1 MTWEQ
6 EMKIQSE
13 IRAKEMAPKI
23 AKEMAEEMA
32 PKMAEEIGQK
42 LGEEIGQ
49 KIGEEIAEKKTI
61 ETAKKMLKDNMP
73 PETVSRYTSL
83 SLEEV
88 LTLQKEI

>member
-13 IRAKEMAPKI
+13 IRAKEI

-32 PKMAEEIGQK
+32 PEIAKEMAV
-42 LGEEIGQ
+42 
-49 KIGEEIAEKKTI
+49 EIAEKKTI

-88 LTLQKEI
+88 LNLQKEI